1 MGTSVLNEPKR
12 ARKNVQAISEASKDA
27 PSKRMRGLMIIV
39 GNRRPRRVMYGSG
52 EGCSSF
58 YNRDPLGSGFI
69 RGPGDDPKTLAFS
82 FHDKYKQGLMLS
94 VVSILAPSQS
104 RVKDRVRKSSS
115 LQLCMQL
122 NDLSPNFGREPVDS
136 SKNDSGNIWD
146 YSDNEAAP
154 ASSWSAL
161 SNMYE
166 LFFIRFI
173 GLDSFAVG
181 L

>member
-1 MGTSVLNEPKR
+1 
-12 ARKNVQAISEASKDA
+12 
-27 PSKRMRGLMIIV
+27 MRGLTTIV
-39 GNRRPRRVMYGSG
+39 GNRRPRRVTYGSG
-52 EGCSSF
+52 EGCSSS

-69 RGPGDDPKTLAFS
+69 KGPGDDPKPLAFS
-82 FHDKYKQGLMLS
+82 FHDKYKQGPMLS
-94 VVSILAPSQS
+94 VVLLQAQAHLLRNLSREAENQMILMGLAQS
-104 RVKDRVRKSSS
+104 CVKDRVRKSSS

-122 NDLSPNFGREPVDS
+122 NDLSPNFGCEPVDS

-166 LFFIRFI
+166 LFFICIYRA
-173 GLDSFAVG
+173 DSYA
-181 L
+181 